1 MYRCSTITGTRTVCL
16 FVCLVD
22 VAKRVNSSNNGL
34 FCSWMTVDISTD
46 SSYAAGHVLPRGHG
60 GAGGG
65 AAMGSDG
72 RNMDPVCSE
81 VTGLC
86 TLFGHL
92 F

>member
-1 MYRCSTITGTRTVCL
+1 
-16 FVCLVD
+16 
-22 VAKRVNSSNNGL
+22 
-34 FCSWMTVDISTD
+34 VDISTD

-81 VTGLC
+81 VTGSVP
-86 TLFGHL
+86 LFGHL